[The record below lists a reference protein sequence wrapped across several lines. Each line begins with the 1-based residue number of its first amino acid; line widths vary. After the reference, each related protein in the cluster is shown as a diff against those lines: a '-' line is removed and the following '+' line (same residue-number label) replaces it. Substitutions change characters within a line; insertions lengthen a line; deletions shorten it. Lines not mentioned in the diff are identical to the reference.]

1 MTLFTANTPRARK
14 LIVPAGLAFV
24 VLCAVPK
31 PAHAIFGL
39 GDIVYDPTNWAEAVK
54 QLEQDIKLVEQGI
67 QTYNLL
73 QSELR
78 MLQQRPWET
87 VATSLSDIQIP
98 VTANGDNADDDDAGE
113 AAAVGAALNG
123 NGDAQSAWQSA
134 MMRMQALADTTS
146 RVLDRTS
153 PVLANNAGIKMT
165 DGFAADAIHAVG
177 DFRAHQPMLAI
188 ALSALQG
195 AEQSLDPLDNTP
207 VAQQNITNGV
217 LMQQIK
223 LQQSATSILAVIA
236 EQLSAANAW
245 QRNGA
250 AEATNIQNQALNARN
265 ANSADYAN
273 SSATLTDYLIN

>member
-1 MTLFTANTPRARK
+1 MTLFTASVPRARQ
-14 LIVPAGLAFV
+14 LMVPVGLAFV
-24 VLCAVPK
+24 VLCAVPN

-39 GDIVYDPTNWAEAVK
+39 GDIVYDPTNWGEAVK

-78 MLQQRPWET
+78 MLQARPWET
-87 VATSLSDIQIP
+87 VGTSLGDIQIP
-98 VTANGDNADDDDAGE
+98 ISANGDNADDDDAGE
-113 AAAVGAALNG
+113 AAGVGAAANG

-134 MMRMQALADTTS
+134 MMRMQALTDTAS

-177 DFRAHQPMLAI
+177 DFRAHQPMLAV
-188 ALSALQG
+188 ALSALQR

-236 EQLSAANAW
+236 EQLTAANAW
-245 QRNGA
+245 QRNSA

-265 ANSADYAN
+265 ANTADYAN
-273 SSATLTDYLIN
+273 VGATLTDYLIN

>member
-1 MTLFTANTPRARK
+1 MKPFTATSPRARK
-14 LIVPAGLAFV
+14 LIVPVGLAFV

-31 PAHAIFGL
+31 PAHAIFGF
-39 GDIVYDPTNWAEAVK
+39 GDIVYDPTNWGEAVK
-54 QLEQDIKLVEQGI
+54 QLEQDIKLVEQSI

-87 VATSLSDIQIP
+87 LATALSDILIP
-98 VTANGDNADDDDAGE
+98 VSGNGDNADDDDGGE
-113 AAAVGAALNG
+113 AAAVGAAANG
-123 NGDAQSAWQSA
+123 SGDAQSAWQSA
-134 MMRMQALADTTS
+134 MMRMQAVTDTTS

-153 PVLANNAGIKMT
+153 PVLADNAGIKMT

-177 DFRAHQPMLAI
+177 DFRAHQPIFAL
-188 ALSALQG
+188 ALSALQR

-223 LQQSATSILAVIA
+223 LQQSSSSLLAVIA
-236 EQLSAANAW
+236 EQLTAANAW
-245 QRNGA
+245 QRNSA
-250 AEATNIQNQALNARN
+250 AEATNIQNQALNTRN
-265 ANSADYAN
+265 VNPADYAN
-273 SSATLTDYLIN
+273 AGGTLTDYLIN

>member
-1 MTLFTANTPRARK
+1 MKPFTATSPRARK
-14 LIVPAGLAFV
+14 LIVPVGLAFV
-24 VLCAVPK
+24 VLCVVPK

-39 GDIVYDPTNWAEAVK
+39 GDIVYDPTNWGEAVK

-78 MLQQRPWET
+78 MMQQRPWET
-87 VATSLSDIQIP
+87 LATALSDIQIP
-98 VTANGDNADDDDAGE
+98 VSGNSDNADDDDGGE
-113 AAAVGAALNG
+113 AAAVGSAANG
-123 NGDAQSAWQSA
+123 SGDALSAWQSA
-134 MMRMQALADTTS
+134 MMRMQAVTDTTS

-177 DFRAHQPMLAI
+177 DFRAHQPMLAV
-188 ALSALQG
+188 ALSALQR

-223 LQQSATSILAVIA
+223 LQQSSSSLLAVIA
-236 EQLSAANAW
+236 EQLTAANAW
-245 QRNGA
+245 QRNSA

-265 ANSADYAN
+265 ANPADYAN
-273 SSATLTDYLIN
+273 AGGTLTDYLIN